1 MVKRI
6 FKFRRWR
13 PRVSPSDI
21 HRKSWDATKKVERGL
36 ESIVSISLRLGT
48 LVVLIALFVFLYR
61 TLTDQRYVIKSF
73 SVPQHLEENGFTGAV
88 VATRINDEVKAL
100 KELAAS
106 AKTDSLQMSGALEP
120 ALEVAV
126 MGIGFSLESITYH
139 LRQIMGRPN
148 PIIRG
153 EVVRIDSTYTLTLR
167 MTGFEPIQREVNI
180 ALAGGE
186 GPAVRRLMR
195 IGGEAV
201 MRNADPYRLALVYYR
216 EKDYESA
223 LSTIRYIIRERPG
236 ELHWA
241 YHAWG
246 IILEAQGKKEEALER
261 LRQATRANP
270 DFNMGWRRQAYLL
283 NQLQRYEEARSVYQK
298 SMATGSLTPQSWLNY
313 GWFLH
318 SQQMYEKADSAFEQ
332 ATRMAPKD
340 SRVWLA
346 WVDSKV
352 SRNDHQAAE
361 ALLDKIDILL
371 QENAEGYLYRG
382 LISFV
387 KADTAAAIE
396 HVQTAY
402 QLDPSNEATVKMM
415 MQGAFV
421 TQDYERIIQV
431 FEQTNWL
438 EISESIRQSAWNM
451 TAMSYNMLQRHES
464 ARDLIRRAIAI
475 NSTIA
480 YPYTTLAETFAFT
493 GQYDSCYHYF
503 EKALQ
508 MGFHP
513 ESFNLDMPP
522 YPVLKEQQPFQ
533 NLLERYGK
541 LKD

>member
-246 IILEAQGKKEEALER
+246 IILEAQGKKRRSTGAVWEAK
-261 LRQATRANP
+261 
-270 DFNMGWRRQAYLL
+270 G
-283 NQLQRYEEARSVYQK
+283 
-298 SMATGSLTPQSWLNY
+298 
-313 GWFLH
+313 
-318 SQQMYEKADSAFEQ
+318 
-332 ATRMAPKD
+332 
-340 SRVWLA
+340 LA
-346 WVDSKV
+346 W
-352 SRNDHQAAE
+352 
-361 ALLDKIDILL
+361 
-371 QENAEGYLYRG
+371 
-382 LISFV
+382 
-387 KADTAAAIE
+387 
-396 HVQTAY
+396 
-402 QLDPSNEATVKMM
+402 
-415 MQGAFV
+415 
-421 TQDYERIIQV
+421 IIQ
-431 FEQTNWL
+431 
-438 EISESIRQSAWNM
+438 EIKGKRPGLKKCTFDESVR
-451 TAMSYNMLQRHES
+451 
-464 ARDLIRRAIAI
+464 
-475 NSTIA
+475 
-480 YPYTTLAETFAFT
+480 
-493 GQYDSCYHYF
+493 F
-503 EKALQ
+503 EKALGNPS
-508 MGFHP
+508 MRRGRP
-513 ESFNLDMPP
+513 I
-522 YPVLKEQQPFQ
+522 VK
-533 NLLERYGK
+533 G
-541 LKD
+541 

>member
-1 MVKRI
+1 VKTVIPFQDAKSLPHFFKRQVGATGYLRKLNENRKISRIFPNFDTTQNRPMVKRI

-246 IILEAQGKKEEALER
+246 IILEAQGKKRRSTGAVWEAK
-261 LRQATRANP
+261 
-270 DFNMGWRRQAYLL
+270 G
-283 NQLQRYEEARSVYQK
+283 
-298 SMATGSLTPQSWLNY
+298 
-313 GWFLH
+313 
-318 SQQMYEKADSAFEQ
+318 
-332 ATRMAPKD
+332 
-340 SRVWLA
+340 LA
-346 WVDSKV
+346 W
-352 SRNDHQAAE
+352 
-361 ALLDKIDILL
+361 
-371 QENAEGYLYRG
+371 
-382 LISFV
+382 
-387 KADTAAAIE
+387 
-396 HVQTAY
+396 
-402 QLDPSNEATVKMM
+402 
-415 MQGAFV
+415 
-421 TQDYERIIQV
+421 IIQ
-431 FEQTNWL
+431 
-438 EISESIRQSAWNM
+438 EIKGKRPGLKKCTFDESVR
-451 TAMSYNMLQRHES
+451 
-464 ARDLIRRAIAI
+464 
-475 NSTIA
+475 
-480 YPYTTLAETFAFT
+480 
-493 GQYDSCYHYF
+493 F
-503 EKALQ
+503 EKALGNPS
-508 MGFHP
+508 MRRGRP
-513 ESFNLDMPP
+513 I
-522 YPVLKEQQPFQ
+522 VK
-533 NLLERYGK
+533 G
-541 LKD
+541 

>member
-1 MVKRI
+1 
-6 FKFRRWR
+6 
-13 PRVSPSDI
+13 
-21 HRKSWDATKKVERGL
+21 
-36 ESIVSISLRLGT
+36 
-48 LVVLIALFVFLYR
+48 
-61 TLTDQRYVIKSF
+61 
-73 SVPQHLEENGFTGAV
+73 
-88 VATRINDEVKAL
+88 
-100 KELAAS
+100 
-106 AKTDSLQMSGALEP
+106 
-120 ALEVAV
+120 
-126 MGIGFSLESITYH
+126 
-139 LRQIMGRPN
+139 
-148 PIIRG
+148 
-153 EVVRIDSTYTLTLR
+153 
-167 MTGFEPIQREVNI
+167 
-180 ALAGGE
+180 
-186 GPAVRRLMR
+186 MR

-246 IILEAQGKKEEALER
+246 IILEAQGKNEEALER
-261 LRQATRANP
+261 LRQATRAKP
-270 DFNMGWRRQAYLL
+270 DFDMGWRRQAYLL
-283 NQLQRYEEARSVYQK
+283 NQLQRYEEARNAYQQAMT
-298 SMATGSLTPQSWLNY
+298 SGSLTPQNWLNY

-332 ATRMAPKD
+332 ATRMAPGD

-361 ALLDKIDILL
+361 ALLDKVDILL

-402 QLDPSNEATVKMM
+402 QLDPTNEATVKMM

-421 TQDYERIIQV
+421 SQDYERIIRV

-438 EISESIRQSAWNM
+438 QISESIRQNAWNM

-464 ARDLIRRAIAI
+464 AHDLIRRTIAI

-493 GQYDSCYHYF
+493 GQYDSCYHYL

-508 MGFHP
+508 MGFRP